1 MTKSYRFDPHSRTS
15 SAVPDLTIVV
25 IGTDTEVG
33 KTWLTVELALALQ
46 ERGAPVAIRKPVQS
60 FDPGERTTD
69 ADILAEA
76 SGEDPIAVCPGHR
89 RYPLAMAPPMA
100 ADALGGP
107 QLRLHELVEEMNLP
121 SDGVTL
127 VEGVGGAC
135 SPLAHD
141 GDNVDL
147 AHTLDADLVVL
158 VTHAGLGTINSVRLA
173 SIALDGLP
181 TVVYLNRFD
190 PADTLHAANGSW
202 LTEVDGL
209 HIATSPQELLAYIE
223 LEDR

>member
-1 MTKSYRFDPHSRTS
+1 M
-15 SAVPDLTIVV
+15 PDRTIVV
-25 IGTDTEVG
+25 TGTDTEVG

-76 SGEDPIAVCPGHR
+76 SGEDPIVVCPGHR

-100 ADALGGP
+100 SDALGGP
-107 QLRLHELVEEMNLP
+107 QLKLHELVAEMNLP
-121 SDGVTL
+121 KQGVAL

-141 GDNVDL
+141 GDSVDL
-147 AHTLDADLVVL
+147 AHSLAADLVVL
-158 VTHAGLGTINSVRLA
+158 VTRAGLGAINSVRLA
-173 SIALDGLP
+173 SVVLNGLP
-181 TVVYLNRFD
+181 TVVFLNRFN
-190 PADTLHAANGSW
+190 PADTLHAANSSW

-209 HIATSPQELLAYIE
+209 DVATSPQEVLAHLK

>member
-1 MTKSYRFDPHSRTS
+1 M
-15 SAVPDLTIVV
+15 PDLTVV
-25 IGTDTEVG
+25 VTGTDTEVG

-60 FDPGERTTD
+60 FDPGDRTTD
-69 ADILAEA
+69 ADILSEA

-100 ADALGGP
+100 ADALGSP
-107 QLRLHELVEEMNLP
+107 QLRLHELVAEMNLP
-121 SDGVTL
+121 GDGIAL

-141 GDNVDL
+141 ADSVDL
-147 AHTLDADLVVL
+147 AHTLNADLVVL

-173 SIALDGLP
+173 TMALDGLP

-202 LTEVDGL
+202 LSDVDGL
-209 HIATSPQELLAYIE
+209 DVATSPQQLLSHLK

>member
-1 MTKSYRFDPHSRTS
+1 
-15 SAVPDLTIVV
+15 VPDLTIVV
-25 IGTDTEVG
+25 TGTDTEVG

-46 ERGAPVAIRKPVQS
+46 QRGAEVVIRKPVQS
-60 FDPGERTTD
+60 FDPGDRTTD

-107 QLRLHELVEEMNLP
+107 SFRLGDLVDEMDLP
-121 SDGVTL
+121 NTGVAL
-127 VEGVGGAC
+127 VEGVGGAR

-141 GDNVDL
+141 GDSVDL
-147 AHTLDADLVVL
+147 AHSLGTDLVVL
-158 VTHAGLGTINSVRLA
+158 VAAPGLGAINSVRLA
-173 SIALDGLP
+173 STALDGLR
-181 TVVYLNRFD
+181 TVVFLNRFNA
-190 PADTLHAANGSW
+190 ADTLHAANRNW
-202 LTEVDGL
+202 LTDVDGL
-209 HIATSPQELLAYIE
+209 DVETSPQKLLSRLD

>member
-1 MTKSYRFDPHSRTS
+1 
-15 SAVPDLTIVV
+15 VPDLTIVV
-25 IGTDTEVG
+25 TGTDTEVG
-33 KTWLTVELALALQ
+33 KTWLTVELALAIQ

-107 QLRLHELVEEMNLP
+107 QLRLHDLVEEMNLP
-121 SDGVTL
+121 SEGVVL

-135 SPLAHD
+135 SPLTHD
-141 GDNVDL
+141 ADNVDL
-147 AHTLDADLVVL
+147 AHSLNADLVVL
-158 VTHAGLGTINSVRLA
+158 VTQAGLGTINSVRLA

-181 TVVYLNRFD
+181 TVVYLNRFN

-202 LTEVDGL
+202 LTEIDGL
-209 HIATSPQELLAYIE
+209 DVATSPVELLAHIE

>member
-1 MTKSYRFDPHSRTS
+1 M
-15 SAVPDLTIVV
+15 PDFTIVV
-25 IGTDTEVG
+25 TGTDTEVG

-46 ERGAPVAIRKPVQS
+46 DRGAPVAIRKPVQS

-76 SGEDPIAVCPGHR
+76 SGEDPVAVCPGHR

-107 QLRLHELVEEMNLP
+107 QLRLHELVEEMDLP
-121 SDGVTL
+121 SEGVAL

-141 GDNVDL
+141 ADNVDL

-158 VTHAGLGTINSVRLA
+158 VSQAGLGTINSVRLA
-173 SIALDGLP
+173 SIALGGLP

-209 HIATSPQELLAYIE
+209 DVATSPQELLAHIE

>member
-1 MTKSYRFDPHSRTS
+1 
-15 SAVPDLTIVV
+15 VPDLTIVV
-25 IGTDTEVG
+25 TGTDTEVG

-107 QLRLHELVEEMNLP
+107 QLRLHELVEEMDLP
-121 SDGVTL
+121 SEGVAL

-141 GDNVDL
+141 ADNVDL

-158 VTHAGLGTINSVRLA
+158 VSQAGLGTINSVRLA

-209 HIATSPQELLAYIE
+209 DVATSPQELLAYIE

>member
-1 MTKSYRFDPHSRTS
+1 M
-15 SAVPDLTIVV
+15 PDLTIVV
-25 IGTDTEVG
+25 TGTDTEVG

-46 ERGAPVAIRKPVQS
+46 QRGAEVVIRKPVQS
-60 FDPGERTTD
+60 FDPGDRTTD

-107 QLRLHELVEEMNLP
+107 SFKLADLVDEMDLP
-121 SDGVTL
+121 NTGVAL
-127 VEGVGGAC
+127 VEGVGGAR

-141 GDNVDL
+141 GDSVDL
-147 AHTLDADLVVL
+147 AHSLGTDLVVL
-158 VTHAGLGTINSVRLA
+158 VAAPGLGAINSVRLA
-173 SIALDGLP
+173 STALDGLR
-181 TVVYLNRFD
+181 TVVFLNRFNA
-190 PADTLHAANGSW
+190 ADTLHAANRNW
-202 LTEVDGL
+202 LTDVDGL
-209 HIATSPQELLAYIE
+209 DVETSPQKLLSRLD